1 MRTGEVHRV
10 SDHARPPKT
19 KGCSM
24 FHSRIRIVSSLAIL
38 AGLGAAHAA
47 ITASPTDK
55 PQGWASQNGGTT
67 GGTGGWVDTA
77 ETISELQTLAK
88 KSGKGIIYIK
98 GTMGSAGAKDSKG
111 GDRIVPTADK
121 TILGLPGATIKGGFD
136 IKVSNIILRN
146 VAVWGPGAYD
156 IDGND
161 PIHIEGTGATNI
173 WVDHVLVS
181 DGQDGN
187 LDITNG
193 ANYVTVS
200 WSKFSYTSLSTN
212 HQYCNLIGSSETKTT
227 DDGKLKTTMVNNW
240 WADGVVER
248 MPRVRFGEVHVV
260 NNLVKTNT
268 SNYAVRAGQ
277 KANILVEKNLFVG
290 TKNPINIFTDETGQ
304 RVKVTSDNVF
314 QSTSG
319 TKVGINEGQVFTP
332 PYTLTGLFAAAD
344 LTAKLSDA
352 GDGAGP
358 TIDKWGTSTGVGA
371 PASRGTEF
379 HMERVA
385 GAIQVRNWGA
395 EGHIRLVGVDGR
407 SLTES
412 RLFPVDGVVRFEAPQ
427 GLFLVEVRSTA
438 GVSAR
443 LAGTAR

>member
-1 MRTGEVHRV
+1 MF
-10 SDHARPPKT
+10 RP
-19 KGCSM
+19 
-24 FHSRIRIVSSLAIL
+24 RIRIVSSLAVL
-38 AGLGAAHAA
+38 AGLGAAQAT

-67 GGTGGWVDTA
+67 GGAGGWVDTA

-88 KSGKGIIYIK
+88 KSGKGIVYIK
-98 GTMGSAGAKDSKG
+98 GTMGNAGSKTTKG
-111 GDRIVPTADK
+111 GDRIIPTADK
-121 TILGLPGATIKGGFD
+121 TFLGLPGATIKGGFD
-136 IKVSNIILRN
+136 IKVSNIIIRN

-200 WSKFSYTSLSTN
+200 WSKFSYTSLSSN
-212 HQYCNLIGSSETKTT
+212 HQYCNLIGSSATKTT

-304 RVKVTSDNVF
+304 RVKVTADNSF
-314 QSTSG
+314 QNTSG
-319 TKVGINEGQVFTP
+319 TKVGINESQVFTP
-332 PYTLTGLFAAAD
+332 PYTLTGLLPAAELD
-344 LTAKLSDA
+344 AKLSDA
-352 GDGAGP
+352 ADGAGP
-358 TIDKWGTSTGVGA
+358 TIDKWGTSTGVGT
-371 PASRGTEF
+371 PASRGTDF
-379 HMERVA
+379 HVERIA
-385 GAIQVRNWGA
+385 GTVGVRNWGA
-395 EGHIRLVGVDGR
+395 EGLVRLVGVDGR
-407 SLTES
+407 GLTES
-412 RLFPVDGVVRFEAPQ
+412 RTLPGDGVVRFDAPQ
-427 GLFLVEVRSTA
+427 GLFLVEVRTA
-438 GVSAR
+438 HGSSAR
-443 LAGTAR
+443 LVGGTR